1 MHGGYK
7 LSDQR
12 EAYERRKKGR
22 NRDYIVCE
30 RASESAT
37 HMYAYAYVHYLLQS
51 ADKIKRK
58 ASDRWTDADGPWT
71 DSRREQRVVTRGRDG
86 GRETPRGRVSP
97 HGARTRFRA
106 RWRSPPHGLTE
117 TDYPLGLA
125 QPAQGDAAGVGL
137 PGC

>member
-12 EAYERRKKGR
+12 EAYERRRRGR

-37 HMYAYAYVHYLLQS
+37 YMYAYAYVHYLLQS

-71 DSRREQRVVTRGRDG
+71 DSRREQRVVTDAG
-86 GRETPRGRVSP
+86 
-97 HGARTRFRA
+97 TRRRA
-106 RWRSPPHGLTE
+106 GDTEGESEPAWRAYALQSSLALT
-117 TDYPLGLA
+117 
-125 QPAQGDAAGVGL
+125 AAWSD
-137 PGC
+137 